1 MELYLKCIAGALVGV
16 VLLLTLGRRD
26 LGLALSLTVCVM
38 VALGAMA
45 YLKPVV
51 ELLHTLEELGSLDS
65 GLLTILFKAVGMGLI
80 TEMAAMVCT
89 DSGSASMA
97 RAIQLLGTAAVLWL
111 SLPLFEALLSLIGEI
126 LEGL

>member
-16 VLLLTLGRRD
+16 ILLLTLGRRD

>member
-65 GLLTILFKAVGMGLI
+65 GLLIILFKAVGMGLI

>member
-26 LGLALSLTVCVM
+26 LGLALSLTVCVL

-65 GLLTILFKAVGMGLI
+65 GLLTILFKTVGMGLI

>member
-65 GLLTILFKAVGMGLI
+65 GLLTILFKAVGMGLM
-80 TEMAAMVCT
+80 TDLAAMVCT